1 MFDFNGRMG
10 KHKLAEFAQVLI
22 ELQEKTPFRISS
34 RGWCYAMETH
44 GYIDKSQF
52 NKVDDAI
59 KRCRLKGLIP
69 VDFVAADSG
78 RDFYGIEIPSYDDT
92 WEMVY
97 KNLDDVLTGYRYYT
111 PDWWE
116 GEEYYIQCVVE
127 KVDLRTLFK
136 GVCTEYHIPIAN
148 SAGWSSILQRA
159 QYAKRFAEA
168 EKRGMKCVLLYA
180 GDFDPDGLRISD
192 TIYKNLEQLADV
204 RWADGTPGFHPNN
217 LIIERFGLN
226 YEFIVRHGY
235 TWIDNLVT
243 GAKIKE
249 DDRETKSNDLSDPRH
264 VNNKLPYVREYI
276 ANYGV
281 RKCESNALV
290 TTPDVAANLIR
301 STIENYLG
309 DDALNRFE
317 EKTFLLQE
325 KYEEELERTGVRD
338 GIVKMKRVVLSDEE

>member
-1 MFDFNGRMG
+1 MFDFNGRMT
-10 KHKLAEFAQVLI
+10 KQKQADFAQVLI
-22 ELQEKTPFRISS
+22 ELQEQTPFKISS

-59 KRCRLKGLIP
+59 KRCRLKGLLP

-78 RDFYGIEIPSYDDT
+78 RDFYGIEIPSDQDT

-97 KNLDDVLTGYRYYT
+97 NNLDDVLTGYQYYT
-111 PDWWE
+111 PNWWE
-116 GEEYYIQCVVE
+116 GEKYYIQCVVE
-127 KVDLRTLFK
+127 KVDLRTLFR

-168 EKRGMKCVLLYA
+168 ERRGMKCVLLYA

-192 TIYKNLEQLADV
+192 TIYKNLEQLAGV
-204 RWADGTPGFHPNN
+204 RWEDGTGGFNPNN

-226 YEFIVRHGY
+226 YDFIARHGY
-235 TWIDNLVT
+235 TWIDNLIT

-249 DDRETKSNDLSDPRH
+249 EDKVTKSNDLSNPNH
-264 VNNKLPYVREYI
+264 PNNKLRYVREYI

-290 TTPDVAANLIR
+290 TTPDVAADLIR
-301 STIENYLG
+301 DTIENYLG
-309 DDALNRFE
+309 QDALNRFA
-317 EKTFLLQE
+317 EKRLLLKQA
-325 KYEEELERTGVRD
+325 YEDELKRTGIRA
-338 GIVKMKRVVLSDEE
+338 GIDEMKNVVISS